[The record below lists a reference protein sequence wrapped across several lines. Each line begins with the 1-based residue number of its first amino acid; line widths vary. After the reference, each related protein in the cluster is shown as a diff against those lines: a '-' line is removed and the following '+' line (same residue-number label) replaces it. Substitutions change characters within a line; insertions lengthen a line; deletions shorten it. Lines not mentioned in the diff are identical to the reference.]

1 VSLKAEGGR
10 GHSLVLG
17 RDEIED
23 SRREE
28 RGRFLNKSRGV
39 GSKVTV
45 VAEERTN

>member
-1 VSLKAEGGR
+1 VSLKAGVAG

-28 RGRFLNKSRGV
+28 GRFLNKSGAWEV
-39 GSKVTV
+39 KVTV